1 MLKHVMGWLLS
12 EIRLEGA
19 DIRKACLEGVPTAPG
34 WSSEDL
40 GGVGGVQQVRNLVL
54 GGLER
59 MQTIR
64 LFFFLLQKKGR
75 SQATEPRTGVRS
87 QRWPPSNL
95 NFVLY
100 PQAAD

>member
-1 MLKHVMGWLLS
+1 MYNRQVTLLLENKNHLYKQCRGSEWLGGVLLKHVMGWLLS

-19 DIRKACLEGVPTAPG
+19 DIRKACLEGAPTAPG

-59 MQTIR
+59 MLSR
-64 LFFFLLQKKGR
+64 
-75 SQATEPRTGVRS
+75 
-87 QRWPPSNL
+87 
-95 NFVLY
+95 
-100 PQAAD
+100 